1 MLRAASLAVF
11 LSLLWL
17 LLSGHFYEPLL
28 LGLGAASVLLVVFI
42 TYRKEALDPEG
53 HPVHLIPRALVYWPW
68 LLKEIVI
75 ANIDVAK
82 AILRSPMAIAPT
94 VFTVTGSQKSEL
106 GRVIYANSITLTP
119 GTVTI
124 DLADDKL
131 TIHALT
137 RAGLEGVESGEMDRR
152 VVRLEGGW

>member
-1 MLRAASLAVF
+1 VLRAGSLAVF

-17 LLSGHFYEPLL
+17 LLSGYFTEPLL
-28 LGLGAASVLLVVFI
+28 LGLGVASVLSVVFI
-42 TYRKEALDPEG
+42 AYRKEVLDSEG

-68 LLKEIVI
+68 LLKEIVM

-82 AILRSPMAIAPT
+82 AVLRSPMAIEPI
-94 VFTVTGSQKSEL
+94 VFTVTGSQQSEL

-124 DLADDKL
+124 ALEDDQL
-131 TIHALT
+131 TVHALT
-137 RAGLEGVESGEMDRR
+137 RAGREGVESGEMDRR
-152 VVRLEGGW
+152 IAWLEGGS

>member
-1 MLRAASLAVF
+1 MLRTASLAVF

-28 LGLGAASVLLVVFI
+28 LALGAASVLLVVFI
-42 TYRKEALDPEG
+42 TYRKEALDTEG

-68 LLKEIVI
+68 LLKEIVM

-152 VVRLEGGW
+152 VVRLEGGS